1 MKNLLLLSF
10 ILLSGCELQSPDY
23 YQIMVQCAAKKG
35 YYFSVTIPTWI
46 GPRLIAGCAEDF
58 SQIDG
63 AVISEINRK

>member
-35 YYFSVTIPTWI
+35 YYFSITVPTWL
-46 GPRLIAGCAEDF
+46 GPRLVAGCAEDF
-58 SQIDG
+58 GQIETT
-63 AVISEINRK
+63 VFSKINGE